1 MLIGL
6 GLIFVFGTYLITDV
20 DDGFVSKAVEQ
31 VKKGHSLEY
40 IGRTEW
46 PKEKSKAFVLKD
58 DSGTKRYVYFKL
70 TKPTD
75 EGK

>member
-6 GLIFVFGTYLITDV
+6 GLIFVFTTYLITDV
-20 DDGFVSKAVEQ
+20 DDGFVSKAYEE
-31 VKKGHSLEY
+31 VKQGNSLEY

-58 DSGTKRYVYFKL
+58 DSGTKRYVYFKF

>member
-6 GLIFVFGTYLITDV
+6 GLIFVFATYLITDV
-20 DDGFVSKAVEQ
+20 DDGFVSKAVKEI
-31 VKKGHSLEY
+31 KEGNSLEY